1 MPRRDF
7 NNQAYRAR
15 ARRAQRQQALQQ
27 AQRRLIQQLRRNQNV
42 PTSNTIQHAVLILG
56 NRTIPRA
63 QAQYNTPQIAQP
75 LIPSILLNQQEI
87 PIAQR
92 IVNPREEHNRYM
104 RALGLNPN
112 FRPSN

>member
-1 MPRRDF
+1 MPRRNF
-7 NNQAYRAR
+7 NNEAYRAR

-27 AQRRLIQQLRRNQNV
+27 AQRRLIQQLRRNQNI
-42 PTSNTIQHAVLILG
+42 PSANTIQNAVLILE

-63 QAQYNTPQIAQP
+63 QAEYHRPQVAQQ
-75 LIPSILLNQQEI
+75 LVPSILLTQQEL

-92 IVNPREEHNRYM
+92 IINPRQEHNRYM